1 MPDKP
6 GSLYQILKLLAQEEI
21 NVDYMYAFSNRDI
34 ALGVIRS
41 AEIGKVME
49 ILQQNGIKLL
59 SQSDI
64 YQMRK

>member
-1 MPDKP
+1 
-6 GSLYQILKLLAQEEI
+6 
-21 NVDYMYAFSNRDI
+21 MYAFSNRDI